1 MGGIAGAPGL
11 HIDPT
16 QVLHGEHYL
25 ELMQPLSRSGTLTS
39 ISTISDVLDK
49 GSGAV
54 IVQDGKQ
61 FLVLFN
67 SGDTEAVSGDFSYCH
82 PQTSDVTNNVST
94 RTVEK

>member
-25 ELMQPLSRSGTLTS
+25 ELMQPLSKSGTLTS

-61 FLVLFN
+61 FLL
-67 SGDTEAVSGDFSYCH
+67 SLHLGDTEAVSGDLS
-82 PQTSDVTNNVST
+82 
-94 RTVEK
+94 